1 MKYVGVSERRLL
13 NMPNYNKNEIEKAAN
28 NIRKRILGLAIE
40 RGGCYLAQAC
50 SSAELVA
57 SFYMGLLNIG
67 PSLGARDAQPF
78 PGVPGPDNMDYPK
91 GSLYNGYD
99 SKNPDY
105 TKDRLFVSCCHYASV
120 FYCALV
126 EANRLNPEAIDKF
139 NVDGW
144 NMEMIGAEHSP
155 GFENTA
161 GSLGQTVSIA
171 AGTAHAYKMKNHSGK
186 IYCMLSDGELEEGQD
201 WECFQAAAFYGLD
214 NFIVY
219 VDVNHQQLEG
229 WTKDVMNT
237 EPMVARMKAFGWE
250 AIEIDG
256 HDIDA
261 IMNAANTPHEGKPL
275 MVLCQTSPS
284 HGIPL
289 LDSMM
294 PKHFIRIPADR
305 KKEFEDF
312 YEKM

>member
-1 MKYVGVSERRLL
+1 
-13 NMPNYNKNEIEKAAN
+13 MPKKEYTNEEIAQAAH

-50 SSAELVA
+50 SSAEIVA
-57 SFYMGLLNIG
+57 SLYMRILNIG
-67 PSLGARDAQPF
+67 PSLGLKDAQAF

-99 SKNPDY
+99 SKNPDF

-120 FYCALV
+120 LYCALV
-126 EANRLNPEAIDKF
+126 EAGRLGEEAIEKF

-171 AGTAHAYKMKNHSGK
+171 AGTAHAYKMKGHTGR
-186 IYCMLSDGELEEGQD
+186 IFCMLSDGELEEGQD

-237 EPMVARMKAFGWE
+237 EPMTDRMKAFGWE
-250 AIEIDG
+250 VVSIDG

-261 IMNAANTPHEGKPL
+261 LADAANTPHEGKPL
-275 MVLCQTSPS
+275 MVLCQTNPS
-284 HGIPL
+284 QGVPVM
-289 LDSMM
+289 DYMM
-294 PKHFIRIPADR
+294 PKHFIRIPAD
-305 KKEFEDF
+305 KKQEFVDF
-312 YEKM
+312 YENM